1 MRQNVVLNA
10 QIISRASA
18 WALLIIIAVLSLV
31 PAQDRPVTGL
41 PHLLEHLSI
50 FLATGVAFGVG
61 YPQHRLF
68 QFVTLLGFTAAIEL
82 AQLLV
87 PGRHARLSDF
97 LFDALGMTAG
107 LLMGFFALPKLLRAS
122 PWRRPQVVLPEGE
135 AIAGPA
141 QSKAAETQN
150 HKIEIPRQST

>member
-1 MRQNVVLNA
+1 MPVC

-31 PAQDRPVTGL
+31 PAQDRPVIGL

-82 AQLLV
+82 AQLLI

-107 LLMGFFALPKLLRAS
+107 QLIGFFVLPKILRAS
-122 PWRRPQVVLPEGE
+122 PWRRPQVVLPTKFLVSRPNENLASHDE
-135 AIAGPA
+135 RGPA
-141 QSKAAETQN
+141 TGGL
-150 HKIEIPRQST
+150 IRGV

>member
-1 MRQNVVLNA
+1 MEIARVLPMKEGENVVLNT

-18 WALLIIIAVLSLV
+18 WAVLISIAVLSLV
-31 PAQDRPVTGL
+31 PAQYRPVTGL
-41 PHLLEHLSI
+41 PHFLEHLSI
-50 FLATGVAFGVG
+50 FLAAGVAFGVG
-61 YPQHRLF
+61 YPHRRLF

-107 LLMGFFALPKLLRAS
+107 LLIGFFALPS
-122 PWRRPQVVLPEGE
+122 
-135 AIAGPA
+135 
-141 QSKAAETQN
+141 QS
-150 HKIEIPRQST
+150 